1 MRRSADLRAAL
12 LAAAVLVSACG
23 NPAHGP
29 PKGPAQPPAPTRGPA
44 PPAEQPRPPAELPA
58 PAGTIGARLVR
69 IAIATA
75 ADDLLLTADGGWRL
89 QAASGGSVVAAGSAG
104 EQWRLERQGTRLR
117 AIGPDGRSSAWV
129 AGAVIARP
137 TSSGTIVSYGG
148 RRYRG
153 ELFIHPTDSGALVVN
168 SLPIDDY
175 LRGVV
180 PLEIG
185 RGRTGNE
192 LAAIEAQAV
201 VARSFTLARLRG
213 DRADWDLRASTL
225 DQVYGGVAAETP
237 LGDAAIRRTAELVLR
252 YGNRPVIAPYHS
264 TCGGRTAA
272 AQEVW
277 RTAGEPFLQSIED
290 RAPGSTRSWC
300 EISPRF
306 RFTRSWD
313 SAALSRTVDG
323 NLARYASIPRQG
335 PGKLTGVTIVR
346 RTGSGRVAEL
356 ELATASG
363 ARYRLL
369 GNDIRFVL
377 RAPNGEPLESTNF
390 NVAVKRS
397 GEGSL
402 SELSVSGSGYG
413 HGVGMCQWGAIARAR
428 AGQDFR
434 AILAAY
440 FPGTTVSAAAG
451 G

>member
-1 MRRSADLRAAL
+1 
-12 LAAAVLVSACG
+12 VPV
-23 NPAHGP
+23 
-29 PKGPAQPPAPTRGPA
+29 PTA
-44 PPAEQPRPPAELPA
+44 
-58 PAGTIGARLVR
+58 AGTIGARLVR
-69 IAIATA
+69 IALATSQ
-75 ADDLLLTADGGWRL
+75 DDVLLTADGGWRI
-89 QAASGGSVVAAGSAG
+89 QAVNGTSIAATAQAG
-104 EQWRLERQGTRLR
+104 ESWRVAWQGGRLR
-117 AIGPDGRSSAWV
+117 GVGPDGRSSVWV
-129 AGAVIARP
+129 EGPVIARP
-137 TSSGTIVSYGG
+137 SSSGTTVSYAG

-153 ELFIHPTDSGALVVN
+153 ELIIHPTDSGALVVN

-185 RGRTGNE
+185 RGRTENE

-201 VARSFTLARLRG
+201 VARSYTLSRLRG

-237 LGDAAIRRTAELVLR
+237 LGDAAIRNTTELVLR
-252 YGNRPVIAPYHS
+252 YAGRPVMAPYHS

-277 RTAGEPFLQSIED
+277 RTPGEPFLRSVED

-300 EISPRF
+300 DISPRY
-306 RFTRSWD
+306 RFSRSWD
-313 SAALSRTVDG
+313 STALSRTVEG
-323 NLARYASIPRQG
+323 NLARYASVPRQG
-335 PGKLTGVTIVR
+335 PGRVTGVTIVR
-346 RTGSGRVAEL
+346 RTESGRVAEL

-377 RAPNGEPLESTNF
+377 RAPNGEPLESTSF

-397 GEGSL
+397 GAGSL

-428 AGQDFR
+428 GGQDFHS
-434 AILAAY
+434 ILSAY
-440 FPGTTVSAAAG
+440 FPGTSVSAAAG